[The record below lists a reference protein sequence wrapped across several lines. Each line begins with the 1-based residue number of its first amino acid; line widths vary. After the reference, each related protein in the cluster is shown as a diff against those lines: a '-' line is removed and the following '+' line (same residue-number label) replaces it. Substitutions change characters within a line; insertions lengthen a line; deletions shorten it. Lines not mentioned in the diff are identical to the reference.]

1 MSKKNNP
8 AHNAEENYTSII
20 EKDPAETYKSILGE
34 DTEEEE
40 RRFTAELKAEAAA
53 AEAKQAK
60 EASAKKSSTKKILTI
75 AGITAASVALV
86 GCLTVAG
93 VGIYNKFGVKPVVST
108 ANTKVDTKVMTCIY
122 KDMVNMYVSNYGA
135 EVLLNNY
142 GMDVSKPLKEQPYPY
157 DETVTWFDMLMDQ
170 SIAAMEQQLVIYD
183 AANAAGHT
191 LTERE
196 LQQIEEQVAATDI
209 STYGNGVTEA
219 DLRKALE
226 IQMMSSSYYAYYM
239 NNTTFSDEEL
249 EEYYNANALAYQTC
263 GLGGFSINYLNEE
276 SEEGATGLPQDEAK
290 AIADQLAAAKSP
302 AQFEQ
307 IVADYL
313 VEYEDYTEEQLE
325 NLLPSLF
332 IDNFTYSAGHEL
344 AEWAFGGAKVNE
356 TYSISDSSAYYVYML
371 TSEPKRDET
380 PTVNV
385 RHILFMNGEDNKG
398 DAEAALAEWEAGE
411 ATEDSF
417 AELANTYSEDG
428 GSNTNGGLYEGV
440 YPGQMVPEFN
450 DWCFDASR
458 KPGDT
463 GIVETSY
470 GFHVMYFSEAGDPM
484 WKSTISEMLVQE
496 NYSAWFEEQ
505 KALYPVTI
513 NDAAVNG
520 LEG

>member
-1 MSKKNNP
+1 MSKKNHP
-8 AHNAEENYTSII
+8 AQNAEENSTSII
-20 EKDPAETYKSILGE
+20 EKDPAETYNSILGE

-40 RRFTAELKAEAAA
+40 RRFTAELKAEAQA
-53 AEAKQAK
+53 AEEKQAR
-60 EASAKKSSTKKILTI
+60 EASAKKSSSKKVLAI

-86 GCLTVAG
+86 GCLTFAG
-93 VGIYNKFGVKPVVST
+93 VGIYNKFGVKPVVYT
-108 ANTKVDTKVMTCIY
+108 ENTKVDTKVMTCIY
-122 KDMVNMYVSNYGA
+122 KDMVNMYISNYGA
-135 EVLLNNY
+135 ETLLNNY
-142 GMDVSKPLKEQPYPY
+142 GMDVSKPLNEQPYPF

-170 SIAAMEQQLVIYD
+170 SLSAMQQQLVIYD

-196 LQQIEEQVAATDI
+196 LQQIEDQVAATDL

-239 NNTTFSDEEL
+239 NNTNFTDEEL

-263 GLGGFSINYLNEE
+263 GLGGFSVNYVNDE
-276 SEEGATGLPQDEAK
+276 SEEGAVGLPQDEAK
-290 AIADQLAAAKSP
+290 AFADKLAAAKSP
-302 AQFEQ
+302 AQFEE

-313 VEYEDYTEEQLE
+313 VEYDNYTEDELAS
-325 NLLPSLF
+325 LLPSLF
-332 IDNFTYSAGHEL
+332 LDTFTYSPGHEL

-356 TYSISDSSAYYVYML
+356 TYTISDSSAYYVYML

-385 RHILFMNGEDNKG
+385 RHILFMNSEDNQAA
-398 DAEAALAEWEAGE
+398 AEAALAEWESGE

-417 AELANTYSEDG
+417 AALANAYSEDG

-450 DWCFDASR
+450 DWCFDDAR

-463 GIVETSY
+463 GIVQTSY
-470 GFHVMYFSEAGDPM
+470 GSHVMYFSEDGGPM
-484 WKSTISEMLVQE
+484 WKATISETLIQE
-496 NYSAWFEEQ
+496 AFSAWYEEQ
-505 KALYPVTI
+505 AALYPVTI
-513 NDAAVNG
+513 NDNAAG
-520 LEG
+520 GIEG